1 MYPECAKKIKH
12 VHKQLLTIAR
22 TWFCLQ
28 REILVLEGVLCLDCN
43 FFFQKLQKKIDQD
56 DLNFCAKPFASF
68 EQMNAP
74 TATIDSL

>member
-1 MYPECAKKIKH
+1 MILFAARDSGTRSCFVFGLQIFFSKAAK
-12 VHKQLLTIAR
+12 
-22 TWFCLQ
+22 
-28 REILVLEGVLCLDCN
+28 N
-43 FFFQKLQKKIDQD
+43 IDQD

>member
-1 MYPECAKKIKH
+1 MILFA
-12 VHKQLLTIAR
+12 AR
-22 TWFCLQ
+22 DSGTRRCFVFGLQ
-28 REILVLEGVLCLDCN
+28 